1 MDKKGFKILVADDDD
16 IVRDVISTLLAREG
30 YAVTTVSD
38 GLEAVRRLRIEEMH
52 LVFTDLMMPG
62 ADGLE
67 VLKYSVRSNPDI
79 AVVIL
84 TAHGTLDTTL
94 EAIKEGAYDYL
105 TKPFKVQEISILADR
120 AWQRARLI
128 ADNRELSK
136 CLRETYRD
144 RELLKNIA
152 ASGNP
157 EATTSW
163 LKRIEKLKTMK
174 VLPDRETELLTERL
188 VNGYAKRHDINRR

>member
-1 MDKKGFKILVADDDD
+1 MDKKRFKILVADDDD
-16 IVRDVISTLLAREG
+16 IVRDVMSTLLAREG
-30 YAVTTVSD
+30 YAVTPVCD

-105 TKPFKVQEISILADR
+105 AKPFKVQEISILADR

-163 LKRIEKLKTMK
+163 LKRIEKLKTLN

-188 VNGYAKRHDINRR
+188 VNGYAKEQDINRR

>member
-1 MDKKGFKILVADDDD
+1 MDKKRFKILVVDDDD
-16 IVRDVISTLLAREG
+16 IVRDVMSTLLAREG
-30 YAVTTVSD
+30 YDVTPVCD
-38 GLEAVRRLRIEEMH
+38 GLEAIRRLGIEEMH

-105 TKPFKVQEISILADR
+105 AKPFKVQEISILADR

-152 ASGNP
+152 VSGNP

-163 LKRIEKLKTMK
+163 LKRIEKLRTLN

-188 VNGYAKRHDINRR
+188 VNGYAKEQDINRR